1 MGSHDRKAGV
11 KGQVRD
17 KDRFYFTFKKK
28 KKITDDA
35 YPSIFALK

>member
-17 KDRFYFTFKKK
+17 KDRFYFIFKTINKV
-28 KKITDDA
+28 TDDA
-35 YPSIFALK
+35 YPYIFALK

>member
-1 MGSHDRKAGV
+1 MGSHDRKAGL

-17 KDRFYFTFKKK
+17 KDRFYFTFKKINK
-28 KKITDDA
+28 FTDDD